1 MAQAQRGPEIET
13 EATQQAHYIN
23 WVEVFGIPDLCGP
36 FQGYQ
41 WIVAIYIKYLQCGV
55 NYNNKQPLCSAK
67 VQDYAEAVN
76 MLFKLQKFAPPAD
89 LTDQNKM
96 TAILVNNLLKEEDIV
111 RQWSPLNN
119 SIFAELWQMS
129 KTIRDKD
136 SFHNPFST
144 LWL

>member
-1 MAQAQRGPEIET
+1 
-13 EATQQAHYIN
+13 
-23 WVEVFGIPDLCGP
+23 
-36 FQGYQ
+36 
-41 WIVAIYIKYLQCGV
+41 VAIYIKYLQCGV

-119 SIFAELWQMS
+119 SIFAEL
-129 KTIRDKD
+129 
-136 SFHNPFST
+136 
-144 LWL
+144 